1 MTVTAPPRPPR
12 PSDPVD
18 REELEALVEALIEE
32 ARQRARR
39 RRRIYA
45 ASAALVAL
53 VVVAVSTAVDRATQ
67 PDTASPALAARSG
80 GLAGAATPK
89 IAYIREPLHMG
100 YAGVLWVMNR
110 DGSGQRRLAPAF
122 GGMRWSP
129 DGQKI
134 AFTAWSDKTPTS
146 DVFVMNADGSGKERL
161 TRDPGW
167 ESGVAWSPDGQKIAF
182 ARVRDGGKFE
192 IYTMNTD
199 GSEQRRLTSEAWGGE
214 HAWSPVGDKIAFV
227 SRRDG
232 NAEIYRDEHRREW
245 AAEPDAQHG
254 GRQEPGLVAR
264 RPQDR
269 LRKQL
274 AGQRHER
281 RREPGQRRLT
291 RKGRNFAPAWSPDGQ
306 KIAFERRFGRKKY
319 GPCNGCGRASTFEIW
334 VMNADGSG
342 QQRLTAQGAQP
353 GWSPDGQK
361 IAFMSER
368 NGNAEIYTMN
378 ADGSQQQNLTRTRGG
393 KESGLVWSPAQ
404 K

>member
-12 PSDPVD
+12 QSDPVD

-53 VVVAVSTAVDRATQ
+53 VVVAVSTVVDRMTQ
-67 PDTASPALAARSG
+67 PDTASPALAARSS

-89 IAYIREPLHMG
+89 IAYIREPLRMG

-110 DGSGQRRLAPAF
+110 DGGGQQRLAPAF

-134 AFTAWSDKTPTS
+134 AFTAWSDPGNTS
-146 DVFVMNADGSGKERL
+146 DVFVMNADGSGKARL
-161 TRDPGW
+161 TSDPRW
-167 ESGVAWSPDGQKIAF
+167 ETGVAWSPDGQRIAF
-182 ARVRDGGKFE
+182 ASSTRRNSE
-192 IYTMNTD
+192 IYTMNAD
-199 GSEQRRLTSEAWGGE
+199 GSEQRRLTGEAWGE
-214 HAWSPVGDKIAFV
+214 LAWSPVGDKIAFV

-232 NAEIYRDEHRREW
+232 NAEIYLMNADGSGLRRLTRNTVGDRNPVW
-245 AAEPDAQHG
+245 SPD
-254 GRQEPGLVAR
+254 GRRIAFENNW
-264 RPQDR
+264 
-269 LRKQL
+269 QL
-274 AGQRHER
+274 NVMNADGSR
-281 RREPGQRRLT
+281 QRRLT
-291 RKGRNFAPAWSPDGQ
+291 RNGGRNFAPAWSPDGQ
-306 KIAFERRFGRKKY
+306 KIAFERRTGRKKY

-342 QQRLTAQGAQP
+342 QQRLTTEGAQP

-368 NGNAEIYTMN
+368 DGNAEIYGMN
-378 ADGSQQQNLTRTRGG
+378 ADGSLQRNVTRTRGG
-393 KESGLVWSPAQ
+393 KESGLVWSPA
-404 K
+404 KKP